1 MIGDPGEVASI
12 TDANTEEVRWGH
24 LPPPGIEL
32 PLNSCREKCRER
44 AIISQQQ
51 SSEPPYVILVNRYAT
66 KLMLFRTLR

>member
-1 MIGDPGEVASI
+1 M
-12 TDANTEEVRWGH
+12 GH

-66 KLMLFRTLR
+66 KLMLFCTLR